1 MLYVPASATSTA
13 ALVIALH
20 GDGDTDTNFIATSGL
35 QALADTDGFVL
46 VAPQGMTRDVTVG
59 GQTVPQVDWDAYT
72 VRLVERRVLPTDA
85 PPGSFPTGSFTFD
98 GAESKIE
105 RNPDGS
111 LISLEIR
118 SREAWRLV
126 RIVVSHPSA
135 EPARLQWE
143 WDGSTRGGIAVIGL
157 EADPRPNRSWRVL
170 SQVIPLLRDWEWR
183 RLGRT
188 GRPPGQTTIQN
199 DEQLRPSIAA
209 LRHDSRVVT
218 VGHVAAHAGF
228 TVAEVRGYLR
238 VTGRTWREFIG
249 DL

>member
-1 MLYVPASATSTA
+1 MTDRKAPMDESAS
-13 ALVIALH
+13 LRPGERIADEFPL
-20 GDGDTDTNFIATSGL
+20 SRWV
-35 QALADTDGFVL
+35 QLAEFWARDPNV
-46 VAPQGMTRDVTVG
+46 GMAGTPLPPEG
-59 GQTVPQVDWDAYT
+59 DWDAYT